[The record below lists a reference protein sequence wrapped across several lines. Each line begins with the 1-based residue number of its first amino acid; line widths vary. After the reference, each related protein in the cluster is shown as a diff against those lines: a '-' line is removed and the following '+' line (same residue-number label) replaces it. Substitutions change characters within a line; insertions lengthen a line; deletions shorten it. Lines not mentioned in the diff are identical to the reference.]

1 MAEQEPVP
9 PIDLDFAFQIHI
21 DFKERIR
28 IAGPMRNNVWVPAAG
43 GTIKGPKLNGK
54 VVAYSGADYG
64 GEFGLDA
71 HYMLQA
77 DDGTYIYIHNMGYL
91 YALNNPPGT
100 RGTPEAGAAAVQ
112 EQGSQSFEAPS
123 SKDVP
128 MYFRITPYFNA
139 PVGPHDWL
147 TRTVFVGTG
156 ERFQNPDYTLFT
168 YYEVL

>member
-9 PIDLDFAFQIHI
+9 TIDLEFAFQIHI

-28 IAGPMRNNVWVPAAG
+28 VAGPMRNNVWVPAAG
-43 GTIKGPKLNGK
+43 GTVFGPKLNGK
-54 VVAYSGADYG
+54 VVSYSGADYG

-91 YALNNPPGT
+91 YALDSAPG
-100 RGTPEAGAAAVQ
+100 GQQAAVQ
-112 EQGSQSFEAPS
+112 SSNSQSFEAPAS
-123 SKDVP
+123 TDVP

-147 TRTVFVGTG
+147 TRTCFIGTG

-168 YYEVL
+168 YYEIL